1 MNFSRDQTTSKYRSR
16 HSQMFFK
23 IEVLKNFTMFTGKH
37 LCWSL
42 CLVKLQ
48 SSGLPL
54 YQKKTPVQVVFS
66 KYCKIIKNRF
76 FYKTLLV
83 AFSKI
88 GRKSPATEDNKLIT
102 NNNLRSQQPQRATTN
117 YRYKGI

>member
-1 MNFSRDQTTSKYRSR
+1 
-16 HSQMFFK
+16 MFFK

-54 YQKKTPVQVVFS
+54 YQKKTPVQVFSS

-102 NNNLRSQQPQRATTN
+102 NNNLR
-117 YRYKGI
+117 